1 MTRLT
6 LPHARDL
13 PPDRLAARR
22 AHLVAELRP
31 QRRRRRLLV
40 AVPALLLAV
49 AATAWTAHRL
59 TREVSHFESVG
70 CYDRVSLDANVTVI
84 DPQTTDPVAVCAS
97 LWRQGHVSTGTT
109 NVPPLRPCVLE
120 SGAVAVFPAPDA
132 CAALGLAEPPPDYLA
147 RSRRLGELRA
157 ALRAVVPGRCPSAE
171 QAAGAVRRELD
182 ARGLRDW
189 RVERGSEPFG
199 DERPCASLA
208 IDGAAK
214 TVTVV
219 ATPR

>member
-49 AATAWTAHRL
+49 GATAWTAHRL
-59 TREVSHFESVG
+59 TREISHFESVG

-120 SGAVAVFPAPDA
+120 SGAVAVFPAADA
-132 CAALGLAEPPPDYLA
+132 CAALGLAELRPTTSRARADWASCVRRFA
-147 RSRRLGELRA
+147 RSS
-157 ALRAVVPGRCPSAE
+157 RAVARRPSRRRAPSGESWTRAGCATGASSAE
-171 QAAGAVRRELD
+171 ANRSATNGRAPRSRSTVPRR
-182 ARGLRDW
+182 R
-189 RVERGSEPFG
+189 
-199 DERPCASLA
+199 
-208 IDGAAK
+208 
-214 TVTVV
+214 
-219 ATPR
+219 